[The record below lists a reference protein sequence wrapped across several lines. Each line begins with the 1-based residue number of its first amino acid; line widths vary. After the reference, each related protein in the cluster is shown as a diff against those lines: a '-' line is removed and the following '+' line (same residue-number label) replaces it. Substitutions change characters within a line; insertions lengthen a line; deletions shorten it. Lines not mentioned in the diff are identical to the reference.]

1 MISRHS
7 LTLYKKELRETLRDR
22 KTLIVMILLPLALYP
37 VLSVGGAALVTKL
50 EAERAARV
58 SKVGMVGRAPGLERL
73 FADPDDKIQL
83 VFDDGRPRES
93 LEKGRLHAVLEVPP
107 AFDASVAA
115 GQRPTLRILFDASED
130 ESRQAKDRIRD
141 ATESLA
147 TVSVDSQNVA
157 SEERLGA
164 FILSQVLPF
173 AVVFMVV
180 LGAFYPSI
188 DVTAGER
195 ERSTLETLLSSP
207 VDRIDVVTGKFLA
220 VTTIAI
226 ATGLLNLGS
235 IAVTFGYLMS
245 FADGKLAID
254 IPWLHAAET
263 ALAIVPAACF
273 FAALFLTVASLARS
287 YKEAQTLLT
296 PVYLVSTLPAM
307 VAALPGSKL
316 TWAMSLVPGA
326 NLALL
331 AKDVVQGRAEA
342 GPALLALAST
352 FAYAAALLALA
363 ARLYTSERVLFAG
376 ADREISLG
384 ERLRLLL
391 GMRSGT
397 QRVEVREAPSAAEAM
412 ALLGINVILQLFVAL
427 PLQQHSIARG
437 LLVSQWGLFLGSTV
451 LLLRASRV
459 DLRKALLLRLPSGR
473 DIGLGLGVGVAASVL
488 VQAVFHIVM
497 QVWPALAQQNAAL
510 EKQLV
515 GLGSLPVELVIFA
528 ATPAICEE
536 ALFRGALLS
545 GLRRALPVPTAI
557 IVQAFAFGLFHLDP
571 VRLVPTTLL
580 GLLLG
585 LLATRTGS
593 LLPGVLMHFANNA
606 LVLSAS
612 HLGARASLPFTGG
625 TVYVTLFA
633 AMVTLVV
640 LVQTLRS
647 RAVPR

>member
-1 MISRHS
+1 MISRNT

-37 VLSVGGAALVTKL
+37 VLSVGGAALATKI

-58 SKVGMVGRAPGLERL
+58 SKVGLVGRAPGLEKL
-73 FADPDDKIQL
+73 FSDPDDKIRL
-83 VFDDGRPRES
+83 VFDDPRPRES
-93 LEKGRLHAVLEVPP
+93 LDKGKLHAVIEIPA
-107 AFDASVAA
+107 AFDQAVAA
-115 GQRPTLRILFDASED
+115 GRRPELKILFDASED
-130 ESRQAKDRIRD
+130 ESRQARDRIRD

-147 TVSVDSQNVA
+147 TVSVESENVA

-164 FILSQVLPF
+164 FLLSQVLPF

-235 IAVTFGYLMS
+235 IAITFGYLMS

-296 PVYLVSTLPAM
+296 PVYLVATMPAM

-316 TWAMSLVPGA
+316 TWALALAPGA

-331 AKDVVQGRAEA
+331 AKDVVQGRAEL
-342 GPALLALAST
+342 GPTLLALTAT
-352 FAYAAALLALA
+352 FVYAAGLLALA
-363 ARLYTSERVLFAG
+363 ARLYASERVLFAG
-376 ADREISLG
+376 ADRELSLG
-384 ERLRLLL
+384 ERLRLLFGL
-391 GMRSGT
+391 SRAT
-397 QRVEVREAPSAAEAM
+397 QRVEARDAPSAAEAM
-412 ALLGINVILQLFVAL
+412 TLLGVNVILQLFVAL
-427 PLQQHSIARG
+427 PLQQRSIARG
-437 LLVSQWGLFLGSTV
+437 LLLSQWGLFLGSTV

-459 DLRKALLLRLPSGR
+459 DLRKALLLRLPSAR
-473 DIGLGLGVGVAASVL
+473 DLGLGLGVGIAASL
-488 VQAVFHIVM
+488 FVQATFHVAM
-497 QVWPALAQQNAAL
+497 QLWPGLAQQNAAL
-510 EKQLV
+510 EKQLL
-515 GLGSLPVELVIFA
+515 GLGSLPLELVIFA

-557 IVQAFAFGLFHLDP
+557 VVQAIAFGLFHLDP
-571 VRLVPTTLL
+571 ARLVPTTLL

-585 LLATRTGS
+585 LLATRTRS

-612 HLGARASLPFTGG
+612 HLGAHATLPFSGG
-625 TVYVTLFA
+625 ALYVTLALATA
-633 AMVTLVV
+633 ALGL
-640 LVQTLRS
+640 LVQALRT
-647 RAVPR
+647 PRPSL